1 MIPPAVDRFLL
12 ERLPPRL
19 SMHYRSYQTWRW
31 GDPEIKLLSYLCDRH
46 RDSIDVGPFWGMY
59 TYHMRRL
66 SRRCIAVEPSPE
78 ARALLRQNIGKGV
91 TVLPFALSCTSGKA
105 FMRVPERSG
114 KTETAL
120 GTIEDL
126 NVFSG
131 SPVKTFE
138 VEVSTIDIIAPD
150 NVGFIK
156 IDVEGHELS
165 VLRGAKRIIVRDR
178 PNMIIELEERHRPGA
193 IDSTIKFLFGYGYDC
208 HFLFDGKLRPIV
220 DFSLSEHQ
228 SLEATG
234 KPYINNFI
242 FTAGRRHKKL
252 MERFS

>member
-1 MIPPAVDRFLL
+1 
-12 ERLPPRL
+12 
-19 SMHYRSYQTWRW
+19 
-31 GDPEIKLLSYLCDRH
+31 
-46 RDSIDVGPFWGMY
+46 
-59 TYHMRRL
+59 
-66 SRRCIAVEPSPE
+66 
-78 ARALLRQNIGKGV
+78 
-91 TVLPFALSCTSGKA
+91 
-105 FMRVPERSG
+105 MRVPERNG

-126 NVFSG
+126 NAFSG

-138 VEVSTIDIIAPD
+138 VEVSTIDIIASD

-178 PNMIIELEERHRPGA
+178 PSMIIELEERHRPGT

-208 HFLFDGKLRPIV
+208 HFLLDGKLRPIV

-242 FTAGRRHKKL
+242 FTADRRNKKL